1 MGQIFN
7 LSSILA
13 EALTESIKQK
23 GIKADQIQAEEER
36 KAEEVR
42 VNLMPAERL

>member
-7 LSSILA
+7 LSSILS

-23 GIKADQIQAEEER
+23 SLKADQLQAEEER

-42 VNLMPAERL
+42 AKLDAS